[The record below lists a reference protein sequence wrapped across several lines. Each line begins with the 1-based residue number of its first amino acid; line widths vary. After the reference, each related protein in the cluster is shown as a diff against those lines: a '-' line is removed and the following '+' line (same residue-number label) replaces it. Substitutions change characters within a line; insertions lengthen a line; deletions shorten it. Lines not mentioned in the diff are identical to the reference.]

1 MTNAI
6 IDGIRVYFDTCP
18 VISALATRVK
28 VDFLKDQNRSFSI
41 EPIPIDPVIE
51 EYLDGIREKRYR
63 FSLMVKFPYSEEAKL
78 NIENNAVFEKI
89 ARWIEEQND
98 IEHLPEMPIHCYP
111 EAINVISTGALL
123 QVTPDW
129 KVGRYQ
135 MIMELIYIEKTGGQI

>member
-6 IDGIRVYFDTCP
+6 IDGIRAYFDRCP
-18 VISALATRVK
+18 IISALSAHVK

-51 EYLDGIREKRYR
+51 EYLDGVKEKRYR

-78 NIENNAVFEKI
+78 NIENNAVFEKL
-89 ARWIEEQND
+89 ARWIEDQNE
-98 IEHLPEMPIHCYP
+98 IGKMPEMPEHCYP
-111 EAINVISTGALL
+111 ETIDVISTGALL

-135 MIMELIYIEKTGGQI
+135 MIMELTYIEKTGGQI